1 MKLQEIYALAVSLGA
16 EHDAR
21 GCGLAMKE
29 LEKACKAF
37 EALAPEEREFFDP
50 DKLQNPYGDTRI
62 LYGDPELEVKKI
74 LAGIDME
81 IGELLL
87 ADRLNERGAAI
98 DLVLAHHPEGRALLN
113 LAEVMRLQP
122 GVLSNFGVQ
131 LNVAEALMEDRAKE
145 VDISVGVTNYQRS
158 VDAARLLDLPMLCV
172 HTPCDNLVVD
182 FLSKLMEKERPET
195 VGDILKLLK
204 TIPEYAAACR
214 SNNPPQVVSGA
225 EHRSA
230 GRVFVDMTGG
240 TGGPKEYYKLVG
252 DAHVGTVLCMHAGK
266 EILEVARENH
276 LNVVIAG
283 HMPSDCLGVN
293 LFLDRLQARGVE
305 ILTCSGLT
313 RIERLR
319 QE

>member
-1 MKLQEIYALAVSLGA
+1 VG
-16 EHDAR
+16 R
-21 GCGLAMKE
+21 
-29 LEKACKAF
+29 
-37 EALAPEEREFFDP
+37 
-50 DKLQNPYGDTRI
+50 
-62 LYGDPELEVKKI
+62 I

-87 ADRLNERGAAI
+87 ADRLNERGAGI
-98 DLVLAHHPEGRALLN
+98 DLLLAHHPEGRALLN
-113 LAEVMRLQP
+113 LADVMQLQP
-122 GVLSNFGVQ
+122 GVLSRYGVQ
-131 LNVAEALMEDRAKE
+131 LNVAEALMEDRARE
-145 VDISVGVTNYQRS
+145 VDISVGVTNYQRA
-158 VDAARLLDLPMLCV
+158 VDAARLLNLPFMCV

-182 FLSKLMEKERPET
+182 FLSQLMEKEQPET

-204 TIPEYAAACR
+204 TIPEYAVACR
-214 SNNPPQVVSGA
+214 SNNPPRVVSGA
-225 EHRSA
+225 EGRSA

-252 DAHVGTVLCMHAGK
+252 EAHVGTVLCMHAGK
-266 EILEVARENH
+266 EILEVAREAH

-293 LFLDRLQARGVE
+293 LFLDQLQPRGVE